1 MAKKTSFWPNF
12 GLFGPNLSS
21 KNFFHGFDPYYT
33 LDILASYHCIQFQ
46 GKLMNQTWKNGK
58 KTNFG
63 PNFDPFSPNLSHQI
77 FFSKIW
83 LHQSLDIIVSYQYVQ
98 YQKKI
103 MIKSWEN
110 LVMDERTDGRTDWKM
125 DKRTDESGF
134 IGCCPS
140 NFEHIKIE
148 QNFLYSAN
156 I

>member
-1 MAKKTSFWPNF
+1 MAKKTSVWPNF

-21 KNFFHGFDPYYT
+21 KNFSWIWPILHIRHSCKLSLYT
-33 LDILASYHCIQFQ
+33 ISRET
-46 GKLMNQTWKNGK
+46 NEP
-58 KTNFG
+58 NFG

-77 FFSKIW
+77 CFSKIW
-83 LHQSLDIIVSYQYVQ
+83 LHQSLDIMVSYQYVQ

-110 LVMDERTDGRTDWKM
+110 LVMDERTDGQTDWKM
-125 DKRTDESGF
+125 DKQTDESGF
-134 IGCCPS
+134 IGCCPT

-148 QNFLYSAN
+148 QNFLYSAS